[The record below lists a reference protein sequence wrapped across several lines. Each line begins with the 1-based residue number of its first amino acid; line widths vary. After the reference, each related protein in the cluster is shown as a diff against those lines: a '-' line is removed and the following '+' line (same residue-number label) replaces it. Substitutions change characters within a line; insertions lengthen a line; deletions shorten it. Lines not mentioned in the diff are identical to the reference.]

1 MSISAAIQELEPGA
15 IIELFELELDGET
28 LRFHA
33 GTNELFE
40 PVTWAGN
47 QYLPLPIQAEGFEVN
62 GSGQVPR
69 PRLRVANIDGIIS
82 QALQDGQDLTGCK
95 VTRRRTLARYLDAVN
110 FPGGNPTADP
120 LAELV
125 PDVFY
130 IDRKTAEN
138 KAIVEF
144 ELSTAMDM
152 VGVRLP
158 KRQII
163 QNSCPW
169 EYRSSECG
177 YAGPA
182 VADILDAPTDDMAR
196 DQCGKR
202 LSSCRMRWGE
212 ANVLPYGGFP
222 AAGLVRA

>member
-1 MSISAAIQELEPGA
+1 MTISAAIQELEPGA
-15 IIELFELELDGET
+15 IIELFELELNGET

-40 PVTWAGN
+40 PVTWCGN
-47 QYLPLPIQAEGFEVN
+47 QYMPLPIQAEGFEVN
-62 GSGQVPR
+62 ASGSVPR

-82 QALQDGQDLTGCK
+82 QALQEGQDLAGCK

-120 LAELV
+120 MAELV

-130 IDRKTAEN
+130 IDRKTTEN

-169 EYRSSECG
+169 EYRSAECG
-177 YAGPA
+177 YAGPP
-182 VADILDAPTDDMAR
+182 VADTLDSPTDDMTR

-202 LSSCRMRWGE
+202 LASCRLRWGE

-222 AAGLVRA
+222 AAGLVRV